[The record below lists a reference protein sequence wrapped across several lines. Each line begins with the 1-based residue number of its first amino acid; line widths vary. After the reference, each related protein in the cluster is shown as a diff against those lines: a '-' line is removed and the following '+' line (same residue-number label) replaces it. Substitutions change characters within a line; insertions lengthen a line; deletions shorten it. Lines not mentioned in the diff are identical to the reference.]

1 MSVSPKVVDTEKISS
16 IKQGLKCMRSTKR
29 RTVVWPATLYV
40 VNYEFRAM
48 LYDISLGGLRLKL
61 PLPLARGAETKVKI
75 KNKVTLNSRVVWC
88 AGEFIGLK
96 FCDPVDVVRK
106 ALGELSAGLE
116 GVPEEK

>member
-1 MSVSPKVVDTEKISS
+1 MSVSSMANDAEKIKN
-16 IKQGLKCMRSTKR
+16 IKQGLKYLRTTKR

-40 VNYEFRAM
+40 MDFEFRAM

-61 PLPLARGAETKVKI
+61 PLPLARGTETSVRI
-75 KNKVTLNSRVVWC
+75 KNRVTLNTRVIWC

-106 ALGELSAGLE
+106 ALGELSAGLDDY
-116 GVPEEK
+116 